1 MVKIFKFD
9 KNETVR
15 DLYKKCN
22 NLGMNP
28 SYCVFVETEWKDIY
42 VVNDEELVRDDLTD
56 IINIV
61 DNPKYDIEDFK
72 GEEFNMDSLET
83 LIRYKDNSI
92 IDINMWDEHYRFFN
106 NNNISINEVAPI
118 IKFTEYYDT
127 FGITQ
132 EIGEILDEWNEYYEY
147 KFRLY
152 NNEIIRFDLQ
162 TSDIDKIDI
171 ESIIDF
177 YIIEIKHKIDQ
188 DDTIGE
194 EIKNDYKVLKTF
206 ADGRLG

>member
-1 MVKIFKFD
+1 MVKIFKFN
-9 KNETVR
+9 KEETVR

-28 SYCVFVETEWKDIY
+28 SYCVFIETEWNDIY
-42 VVNDEELVRDDLTD
+42 VADNELERDDLTD

-61 DNPKYDIEDFK
+61 DNVKYDIEDFK

-92 IDINMWDEHYRFFN
+92 IDINMWGEHYRFFN
-106 NNNISINEVAPI
+106 SELSINDIAPI
-118 IKFTEYYDT
+118 IKFTEYYSL
-127 FGITQ
+127 FGLTQ
-132 EIGEILDEWNEYYEY
+132 EIGEILDEWNDCYEY
-147 KFRLY
+147 KFRLH

-162 TSDIDKIDI
+162 TGDIDKVDI
-171 ESIIDF
+171 ESIINY
-177 YIIEIKHKIDQ
+177 YITEIKHKIDQ

-194 EIKNDYKVLKTF
+194 EIKNDYKVLKSF
-206 ADGRLG
+206 IEGLVG

>member
-1 MVKIFKFD
+1 MIKIFKFD

-22 NLGMNP
+22 NFGMNP
-28 SYCVFVETEWKDIY
+28 SYCVFVETEWNDIY
-42 VVNDEELVRDDLTD
+42 VLNTNELERDDLTD

-72 GEEFNMDSLET
+72 GEEFNMNTLET
-83 LIRYKDNSI
+83 LIRYGDNSI
-92 IDINMWDEHYRFFN
+92 IDINMWGEHYRFFN
-106 NNNISINEVAPI
+106 NDVSIYEVAPI
-118 IKFTEYYDT
+118 IKFTEYYDM
-127 FGITQ
+127 FGITE
-132 EIGEILDEWNEYYEY
+132 EIGEILDEWNECYEY
-147 KFRLY
+147 KFRLH

-177 YIIEIKHKIDQ
+177 YIMEIKHKIDQ

-206 ADGRLG
+206 ADGRVG